1 MPGPRPD
8 WWKTHFDPET
18 LSGYALGAK
27 TAAEVRGVVRLLGLG
42 APADILDLGCGL
54 GRHSLG
60 LAALGHRVV
69 GLDWSAAFVKA
80 AAKSARGTSASFVR
94 GDMRRLRFRR
104 RFDAVIN
111 LFTSFGYFDTEAEDL
126 SVLRGVRRALRPGGS
141 FLIDLLNK
149 RWLLRHFTPT
159 FWQRS
164 ADGKVLRAFNRLSF
178 DRRSSRLSN
187 ERTLYL
193 RGGRVRLTRLQFKVY
208 SLTAMERLLAAAGL
222 SAAAV
227 WGGFD
232 ARPCDGESFRMIIRA
247 KLRPRPIFC

>member
-1 MPGPRPD
+1 MAGLSPD
-8 WWKTHFDPET
+8 WWKTHFDRET
-18 LSGYALGAK
+18 LGGYGLGAK
-27 TAAEVRGVVRLLGLG
+27 TAAEVRGAVRLLGLR

-69 GLDWSAAFVKA
+69 GLDWSAKLVKA
-80 AAKSARGTSASFVR
+80 AARAQRGTSAVFVR
-94 GDMRRLRFRR
+94 GDMRRLRFRS
-104 RFDAVIN
+104 RFDAVVN
-111 LFTSFGYFDTEAEDL
+111 LFTSFGYFETEEEDV
-126 SVLRGVRRALRPGGS
+126 SVLRGIRRALRPGGA

-164 ADGKVLRAFNRLSF
+164 ADAEVLRAFNRLRF
-178 DRRSSRLSN
+178 DEGSSRLSN

-193 RGGRVRLTRLQFKVY
+193 RGGGMRRTFLRFKVY
-208 SLTAMERLLAAAGL
+208 SMPEMERLLASAGL
-222 SAAAV
+222 GVGGA

-232 ARPCDGESFRMIIRA
+232 GRRCGDDAFRMIIRA
-247 KLRPRPIFC
+247 KPAS